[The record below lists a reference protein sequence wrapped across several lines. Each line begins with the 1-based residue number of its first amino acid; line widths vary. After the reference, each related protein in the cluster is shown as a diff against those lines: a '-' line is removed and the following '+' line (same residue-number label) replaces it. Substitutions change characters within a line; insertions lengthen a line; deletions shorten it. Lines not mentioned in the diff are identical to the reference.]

1 MRIRL
6 LLPVL
11 FGLILAACSA
21 RAAGTPAVSP
31 EPVLETALPPSPEV
45 GCAVNNAEPAQ
56 TPVSII
62 PAVTSEDYVTGP
74 ADAAVTIVE
83 YCDFQAPICQ
93 SMAAVMSNVVADH
106 VDEVRFVFRPVPI
119 IGQLD
124 KTELAVQAVIAAG
137 DQGRFWEMYNVL
149 FQKNDDWADFS
160 VEAFETWLRQEA
172 ITAGLDGNRFAADLE
187 SSETAARMRSMYEA
201 ARDIGLQAV
210 PLLIINGEPQP
221 SFAIDYNSIEST
233 ISLIA
238 LSGRQFKECPPFTI
252 DPAKQYIATLHTEKG
267 DIVLQLYPDKAPL
280 AVNSFV
286 FLARQGWF
294 NGVTFHRVLPGFM
307 AQTGDP
313 SGSGRGSPGY
323 FFNNEIDPAL
333 KYDRPGLVGMA
344 NTGPD
349 TNGSQFFIT
358 YAPAPHLNGGYT
370 IFGEVLSGMDVLEQL
385 TPRDPEQ
392 PNQPLGDILISV
404 EIEEK

>member
-1 MRIRL
+1 MKLKLFSYIAVTFL
-6 LLPVL
+6 LGGCASRSTPTPAPSPSPAVPT
-11 FGLILAACSA
+11 AASDNGAGCSIIDA
-21 RAAGTPAVSP
+21 EPTPAV
-31 EPVLETALPPSPEV
+31 
-45 GCAVNNAEPAQ
+45 
-56 TPVSII
+56 VSII
-62 PAVTSEDYVTGP
+62 PAVAATDFATGP
-74 ADAAVTIVE
+74 EDATVTIVE

-93 SMAAVMSNVVADH
+93 SMAAVMSNVVTRHIED
-106 VDEVRFVFRPVPI
+106 VRFVFRPVPI
-119 IGQLD
+119 VGQLD
-124 KTELAVQAVIAAG
+124 KTELAVQAVIAAD
-137 DQGRFWEMYNVL
+137 DQGHFWEMYNSL
-149 FQKNDDWADFS
+149 FQKNDEWSGLTPAAFEAWLKQEAVGAGSSGDQFAAALKS
-160 VEAFETWLRQEA
+160 VETV
-172 ITAGLDGNRFAADLE
+172 D
-187 SSETAARMRSMYEA
+187 RMQSMYEA

-210 PLLIINGEPQP
+210 PLVVINGEPQP

-238 LSGRQFKECPPFTI
+238 LGDKQFTECPPFTI

-267 DIVLQLYPDKAPL
+267 DVVLRLFPDTAPL

-294 NGVTFHRVLPGFM
+294 SGVTFHRVIPGFM

-313 SGSGRGSPGY
+313 SGSGRGGPGY
-323 FFNNEIDPAL
+323 FFKNEIVPGL

-344 NTGPD
+344 NSGPD
-349 TNGSQFFIT
+349 TNGSQFFMT
-358 YAPAPHLNGGYT
+358 FAPAPHLDGGYT

-392 PNQPLGDILISV
+392 ANQPLGDTLISV